1 MIKTL
6 SFSRVST
13 LTHSMCI
20 FRHGSRNLVSTSQ
33 RITNFSLN
41 THWGPNSH
49 LWTNGIMCLTKTC
62 QNFTRMCLSLEA
74 QELYTYPNRLKIYLL
89 RTTNLRSKLR
99 LAASWEF
106 LPQSQSVKYASVRMS
121 TGQASMCKLAS
132 TVTTQSAK
140 RMSRATSSSS
150 LDS

>member
-6 SFSRVST
+6 SFSQVSI

-33 RITNFSLN
+33 RTISSSLS

-49 LWTNGIMCLTKTC
+49 HWTNGITCLTKAC
-62 QNFTRMCLSLEA
+62 QLFTRMCLSSEALERYIY
-74 QELYTYPNRLKIYLL
+74 LSRLKMYLQ

-106 LPQSQSVKYASVRMS
+106 LLLSQSVKYASVRMS